1 MTCPLFCSSEK
12 TQRQGKTRVDNFTQ
26 IATFLSPEPQVCALV
41 HQNVEQSVIR
51 F

>member
-26 IATFLSPEPQVCALV
+26 TATFLSPEPRVCALV
-41 HQNVEQSVIR
+41 HRNAGQSVIL